1 MVQHARPG
9 DNFYLSYSG
18 HGTQVPDRSGQEA
31 DGLDEALCPAD
42 FHDTKIVLLDDELE
56 MICSGLPQ
64 GCLLTCFFDCCHSGT
79 IMDLDYVLDGTTGK
93 KMKNKDKKQK
103 KKDKKDKKRKRDFHC
118 SNDVRSRSIDF
129 IEVTGQNYYAAPVF
143 QGILVPQ
150 QLSPH
155 GGGQIMTQD
164 RGSIQPGS
172 YGISRAPIFC
182 FAACRDDQSALD
194 VSQGNQANG
203 LFTNVLRKVM
213 QSTPASDYNTMFKTF
228 QAQLASENVRHDQNI
243 QLSFNQCADP
253 NHSVYLTQAGPPIS
267 QFSGS
272 EWYQP
277 EHHSHPSQPT
287 FPIYQSRAAC
297 GSAQTHHLLCYCA
310 RSLELWTR
318 VGTRIM

>member
-1 MVQHARPG
+1 MSKIAICIGCNYPGKRGELNGCVNDALWHEQFATSLGYQVTLLTDVGRGIYASKANIVQCLQQMVQHARPG

-129 IEVTGQNYYAAPVF
+129 TEVTGQNYYAAPVF

-155 GGGQIMTQD
+155 GGGQVMTQD
-164 RGSIQPGS
+164 RGSIQPAHTGLAAHRYFASRPAEMTKVRLTCRKGTKQMVFLPTS
-172 YGISRAPIFC
+172 YER
-182 FAACRDDQSALD
+182 
-194 VSQGNQANG
+194 
-203 LFTNVLRKVM
+203 
-213 QSTPASDYNTMFKTF
+213 
-228 QAQLASENVRHDQNI
+228 
-243 QLSFNQCADP
+243 
-253 NHSVYLTQAGPPIS
+253 
-267 QFSGS
+267 
-272 EWYQP
+272 
-277 EHHSHPSQPT
+277 
-287 FPIYQSRAAC
+287 
-297 GSAQTHHLLCYCA
+297 
-310 RSLELWTR
+310 
-318 VGTRIM
+318 